1 MTRLQLARSVA
12 ASAPS
17 IAGITGVLLAS
28 PGYYRGTFSQICDG
42 IYPGYY
48 KGTATRVYDGIDP
61 RYDQGTVSYVH
72 DWSSLVAN
80 TGPARCMTA
89 PTPAVTMIQLAW
101 SITASTPVSLG
112 YTSKNGVWDGLLNLF
127 AALHGLRPLRPLWI
141 YCPGHARVRGN
152 ERADTLASTADI
164 TSGLQL
170 NTTKKPRGVKTRTL
184 YLIKTYHSFS
194 CCLA

>member
-1 MTRLQLARSVA
+1 MLCPFNGLSATDGIFPEVFSRTDRLVGLERSGPRFDFCFCGDFELLARSMTASILSMTRLQLARSVA

-80 TGPARCMTA
+80 MAPARCMTA

-101 SITASTPVSLG
+101 SITASTPGIIRVHVKKRCLG
-112 YTSKNGVWDGLLNLF
+112 W
-127 AALHGLRPLRPLWI
+127 AA
-141 YCPGHARVRGN
+141 
-152 ERADTLASTADI
+152 
-164 TSGLQL
+164 
-170 NTTKKPRGVKTRTL
+170 
-184 YLIKTYHSFS
+184 
-194 CCLA
+194 